1 MATSRATRIT
11 LVTRYLI
18 GRLTCERHE
27 REFCTRPF
35 KITEL
40 EKGRWS
46 WISNCSEAFHTDSW
60 LAEANPGHSDRDA
73 ILQALLP
80 GPRYGS
86 TLGPGKARMAPSR
99 PTPTKIDNW
108 YASWRCSPE
117 TAIINF
123 RPWISQQNG
132 SFSLC
137 RRHMAHPLVD
147 WGLLL
152 LIMHMFQSSG
162 AVERCADRPKKVSK
176 SRKALRKPGV
186 HLGAGRNT
194 WQQAG

>member
-1 MATSRATRIT
+1 MVTSRATRIT

-86 TLGPGKARMAPSR
+86 TLGPGKARMMCMLPRAISTETEVRNYLIACLNYWADKRGVLRQVCPALDTPLCQIRYCHWTEEFLMLEPSANSFCQL
-99 PTPTKIDNW
+99 TW
-108 YASWRCSPE
+108 SEYSPHVDKLQCQ
-117 TAIINF
+117 INYV
-123 RPWISQQNG
+123 RSTVQ
-132 SFSLC
+132 L
-137 RRHMAHPLVD
+137 
-147 WGLLL
+147 
-152 LIMHMFQSSG
+152 
-162 AVERCADRPKKVSK
+162 
-176 SRKALRKPGV
+176 
-186 HLGAGRNT
+186 
-194 WQQAG
+194 